1 MDPENVVRN
10 FCEAFARQDIEEL
23 LDYFAEE
30 AVYENVPIGAATGK
44 EAIRTTLQQFVV
56 PGNEAKF
63 EIVQLA
69 SNGSAVLTER
79 IDHLTIGGKQVS
91 LRVMGT
97 FEVSKDGKLDAWRD
111 YFDMGQLTAQIS

>member
-1 MDPENVVRN
+1 MDPEDVVRN

-44 EAIRTTLQQFVV
+44 EAIRTTLQQFIV

-79 IDHLTIGGKQVS
+79 IDHLTIGGKPVS

-97 FEVSKDGKLDAWRD
+97 FEVSNNGKLDAWRD

>member
-10 FCEAFARQDIEEL
+10 FCKAFERQDIEEL
-23 LDYFAEE
+23 LDYFSEE

-56 PGNEAKF
+56 PGSEAKF
-63 EIVQLA
+63 EILWLA
-69 SNGSAVLTER
+69 SSGAAVLTER
-79 IDHLTIGGKQVS
+79 IDHLTIGNKQVS

-97 FEVSKDGKLDAWRD
+97 FEVSADGKLSAWRD
-111 YFDMGQLTAQIS
+111 YFDMAQLTAQIS

>member
-10 FCEAFARQDIEEL
+10 FCKAFERQDIEEL
-23 LDYFAEE
+23 LDYFSEE

-56 PGNEAKF
+56 PGSKAKF
-63 EIVQLA
+63 EILWLA
-69 SNGSAVLTER
+69 SSGAAVLTER
-79 IDHLTIGGKQVS
+79 IDHLTIGNKQVS

-97 FEVSKDGKLDAWRD
+97 FEVSADGKLSAWRD
-111 YFDMGQLTAQIS
+111 YFDMAQLTAQIS